1 MLPETSRE
9 DGANKEWLVGFN
21 LFARTLAAPFSWSF
35 AGLFHNRRKRAQ
47 ARVKRKFA
55 EALLLAGNG
64 KRAPYLVRR
73 LSAFEHRLLLVA
85 AIELLR
91 VMRGAPAARI
101 VRLLARYHA
110 RETLGAW
117 MQHQNAVL
125 RAFAAEGL
133 GHMGDSQGCLMLG
146 RALHDEDHHVR
157 MAAAESLIKLGVA
170 PPQDELVAALE
181 VNGEPPAR
189 LWRML
194 DLMRANHPDPARRGA
209 DELQLDEA
217 AAIA

>member
-1 MLPETSRE
+1 MGL
-9 DGANKEWLVGFN
+9 N
-21 LFARTLAAPFSWSF
+21 LFSQGLAAQPFSRLF
-35 AGLFHNRRKRAQ
+35 GRLFHGRRKRAQ
-47 ARVKRKFA
+47 ARIKRKFA

-73 LSAFEHRLLLVA
+73 LSGFEHRLLLVA

-101 VRLLARYHA
+101 VRLLGRYQA

-117 MQHQNAVL
+117 MHHQNAAL
-125 RAFAAEGL
+125 RALAAEGL
-133 GHMGDSQGCLMLG
+133 GHMGDSHGCLALG
-146 RALHDEDHHVR
+146 RALHDDDHHVR

-170 PPQDELVAALE
+170 PPQDELMAALD
-181 VNGEPPAR
+181 VGGEPPAR

-194 DLMRANHPDPARRGA
+194 DAMRANHPDPARRA
-209 DELQLDEA
+209 VDEYQLEEA
-217 AAIA
+217 AALA